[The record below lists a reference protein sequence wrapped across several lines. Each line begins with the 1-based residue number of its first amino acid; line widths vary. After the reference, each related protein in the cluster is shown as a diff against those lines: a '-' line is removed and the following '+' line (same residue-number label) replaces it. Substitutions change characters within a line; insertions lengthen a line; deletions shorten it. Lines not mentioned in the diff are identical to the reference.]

1 MFLQHNIYDVDIDN
15 MRFLC
20 SSSVTFLFLSQV
32 TITLTG
38 TEGESDPHHLTDPE
52 KPVFER
58 GGVDMFLLTTHFS
71 LGDLQSIRLWHD
83 NSGEHPAWYA
93 RDSC

>member
-1 MFLQHNIYDVDIDN
+1 MTLNTLLILPG
-15 MRFLC
+15 R
-20 SSSVTFLFLSQV
+20 FLSQV
-32 TITLTG
+32 TITLLG
-38 TEGESDPHHLTDPE
+38 TEGESDPHHLTDPD

-83 NSGEHPAWYA
+83 NSGERPAWYGSEGESLHHYHEHS
-93 RDSC
+93 D